1 MDVREKIL
9 KTASDLFLKYGLRS
23 VTIDDICNELHISKK
38 TFYAHFKQKEELVES
53 LLAQMRCKHDS
64 ASSQLSKEQNVIEML
79 LNNTSRFKSSGMAE
93 KHINFFYDLQKY
105 YPEISA
111 QHDLAMKMQKVEQT
125 KIALH
130 KGIEQGLFR
139 ADMNVDAMAVFVH
152 IKFTKFTQVF
162 QEVREKA
169 GLTIPQTVDF
179 MLEAFF
185 RLVTNEKG
193 LDYYLSKK
201 KQTK

>member
-9 KTASDLFLKYGLRS
+9 KTASDLFLEYGLRS
-23 VTIDDICNELHISKK
+23 VSIDDICNELHISKK

-53 LLAQMRCKHDS
+53 LSAQMRCKHDDFPE
-64 ASSQLSKEQNVIEML
+64 QLSKEDNVIDML

-111 QHDLAMKMQKVEQT
+111 QHDLAMKMQKVEET
-125 KIALH
+125 KMALH

-152 IKFTKFTQVF
+152 IKFTQVF

-185 RLVTNEKG
+185 RLVTNDKG

-201 KQTK
+201 KQIK

>member
-64 ASSQLSKEQNVIEML
+64 ATQQSSKDDNVIEML

-105 YPEISA
+105 YPEISL
-111 QHDLAMKMQKVEQT
+111 QHDLAMNKQKVEQT
-125 KIALH
+125 KLVLR
-130 KGIEQGLFR
+130 KGIEQGVFR
-139 ADMNVDAMAVFVH
+139 ADMNIDAMSLF
-152 IKFTKFTQVF
+152 IQLKFAQVF
-162 QEVREKA
+162 QELREKA
-169 GLTIPQTVDF
+169 GLTISQTVDF
-179 MLEAFF
+179 TLEAFF
-185 RLVTNEKG
+185 RLVTTEKG
-193 LDYYLSKK
+193 LEYYLSNK

>member
-23 VTIDDICNELHISKK
+23 VSIDDICNELHISKK

-64 ASSQLSKEQNVIEML
+64 ATQQSTNDENVIDML

-93 KHINFFYDLQKY
+93 KHINFFCDLQKY

-125 KIALH
+125 KMVLH

-139 ADMNVDAMAVFVH
+139 ADMNVDAMALFGH
-152 IKFTKFTQVF
+152 IKFTQVF
-162 QEVREKA
+162 QELREKA
-169 GLTIPQTVDF
+169 DLTISQTVDF
-179 MLEAFF
+179 ILEAFF
-185 RLVTNEKG
+185 RLVTTEKG
-193 LDYYLSKK
+193 LEYYLSNK
-201 KQTK
+201 KQNK

>member
-64 ASSQLSKEQNVIEML
+64 ATQQSTNDENVIDML

-111 QHDLAMKMQKVEQT
+111 QHDLAMKMQKVEET

-139 ADMNVDAMAVFVH
+139 ADMNVDAMAAVFVH
-152 IKFTKFTQVF
+152 IKFTQVF

-185 RLVTNEKG
+185 RLVTNDKG

>member
-1 MDVREKIL
+1 M
-9 KTASDLFLKYGLRS
+9 RS
-23 VTIDDICNELHISKK
+23 VSIDDICNELHISKK

-53 LLAQMRCKHDS
+53 LLAQMCCKHDS
-64 ASSQLSKEQNVIEML
+64 ATQQSTNDENVIDML

-125 KIALH
+125 KMVLH

-139 ADMNVDAMAVFVH
+139 ADMNVDAMALFGH
-152 IKFTKFTQVF
+152 IKFTQVF
-162 QEVREKA
+162 QELREKA
-169 GLTIPQTVDF
+169 DLTISQTVDF
-179 MLEAFF
+179 ILEAFF
-185 RLVTNEKG
+185 RLVTTEKG
-193 LDYYLSKK
+193 LEYYLSNK
-201 KQTK
+201 KQNK

>member
-1 MDVREKIL
+1 MDSLTENIVL
-9 KTASDLFLKYGLRS
+9 TASKMFNQFGIRRVS
-23 VTIDDICNELHISKK
+23 IDDICNELHISKK

-64 ASSQLSKEQNVIEML
+64 ATQQSTNDENVIDML

-111 QHDLAMKMQKVEQT
+111 QHDLAMKMQNVEQT
-125 KIALH
+125 KMVLH

-139 ADMNVDAMAVFVH
+139 ADMNVDAMALFVH
-152 IKFTKFTQVF
+152 IKFTQVF
-162 QEVREKA
+162 QELREKA
-169 GLTIPQTVDF
+169 DLTISQTVDF
-179 MLEAFF
+179 ILEAFF
-185 RLVTNEKG
+185 RLVTTEKG
-193 LDYYLSKK
+193 LEYYLSNK
-201 KQTK
+201 KQNK